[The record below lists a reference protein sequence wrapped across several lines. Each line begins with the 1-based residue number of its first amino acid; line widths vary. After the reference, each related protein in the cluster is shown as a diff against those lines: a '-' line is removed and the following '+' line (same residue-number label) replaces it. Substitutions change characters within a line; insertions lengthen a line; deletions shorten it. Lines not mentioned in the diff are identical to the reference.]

1 MKKEIIVYSISDSLG
16 GTSQR
21 LLSAV
26 SAQYPDLTFNNS
38 YRFPFIDKE
47 QELLEILQDA
57 LKDDALV
64 ISTLVNGELARLA
77 REFSQNHK
85 LAYIDLMHPFF
96 EIVGEKT
103 GISPIEIPGTLHRLD
118 TEYFNKISAIEFAVK
133 NDDGKSPQGF
143 LESDLV
149 LLGVSRT
156 SKTPL
161 SIFLANK
168 GYKVSNLPL
177 IPEVPLPQVL
187 DKVDKRRIIGLVCE
201 PEKLVKIRSNRLN
214 SLGLSHSTSYTD
226 LEKIYQE
233 LDYSKEVF
241 RKYQTEVINITDK
254 SIEETAFLIEDYL
267 KKLDMIGEAK

>member
-1 MKKEIIVYSISDSLG
+1 M
-16 GTSQR
+16 
-21 LLSAV
+21 
-26 SAQYPDLTFNNS
+26 
-38 YRFPFIDKE
+38 
-47 QELLEILQDA
+47 
-57 LKDDALV
+57 
-64 ISTLVNGELARLA
+64 
-77 REFSQNHK
+77 
-85 LAYIDLMHPFF
+85 
-96 EIVGEKT
+96 
-103 GISPIEIPGTLHRLD
+103 
-118 TEYFNKISAIEFAVK
+118 
-133 NDDGKSPQGF
+133 
-143 LESDLV
+143 
-149 LLGVSRT
+149 
-156 SKTPL
+156 
-161 SIFLANK
+161 
-168 GYKVSNLPL
+168 